1 MVTLKW
7 GLANSNNWI
16 SAYLM
21 SLFTPQ
27 ALIKLMRSFGVE
39 GQLDPVVS
47 LCLGPCE
54 IKVLEMVD
62 AYTTFA
68 NKGIRVEPMY
78 VTRIEDNNGNVIASY
93 TPSMKEIIS
102 ESTAYNMLYMLKA
115 VVDQGTGRRIRFK
128 YGITAEMGGKT
139 GTTQRNADGWFMG
152 ITPNLVN
159 GVWVGGEDRGIHFD
173 NMGNGQGA
181 SMALPIWALYMK
193 KVYADKK
200 LGYSQDD
207 KFAIPANFR
216 EVNGCPVEIDSESS
230 EYESVDD

>member
-1 MVTLKW
+1 
-7 GLANSNNWI
+7 
-16 SAYLM
+16 
-21 SLFTPQ
+21 
-27 ALIKLMRSFGVE
+27 
-39 GQLDPVVS
+39 
-47 LCLGPCE
+47 
-54 IKVLEMVD
+54 
-62 AYTTFA
+62 
-68 NKGIRVEPMY
+68 
-78 VTRIEDNNGNVIASY
+78 
-93 TPSMKEIIS
+93 MKEIIS
-102 ESTAYNMLYMLKA
+102 ESTAYKMLYMLKA

-173 NMGNGQGA
+173 NMGDGQGA
-181 SMALPIWALYMK
+181 AMALPIWALYMK
-193 KVYADKK
+193 KVYADKN
-200 LGYSQDD
+200 LGYSQND